1 MMAAD
6 VEVLKEEI
14 LRLVGRYAEETF
26 KDHPFVPGSSPVPA
40 SGKMIGARE
49 LQNAVEAALDGW
61 LTAGRFNDQFEDRLA
76 AVVGVKYA
84 LTTNS
89 GSSANLLALSALTSP
104 EWGERALRPGD
115 EIITVATGF
124 PTTINPI
131 LLLGAVPVFVD
142 VSVPTYNVDVAKLEQ
157 AVSEKTKAI
166 MLAHTLGNPFDV
178 ESVMRVARQYDLWVI
193 EDCCDA
199 LGSTYEGK
207 PVGTFGDIGTLSF
220 YPAHHIT
227 TGEGGAVVTNNAKL
241 RRILESFRDW
251 GRDCY
256 CPPGRDNTCG
266 RRYRWERGELPK
278 GYDHKYIYAHAGYNL
293 KMTDFQAAVGL
304 AQLERLP
311 DFIETRKRN
320 FRYLKEGLAG
330 LEEWLMLPEATP
342 LSDPSWFGFPLLLR
356 PGAPIAR
363 IALLESLDRH
373 RIGSRLLF
381 GGNLTRQPYM
391 RGRLFRVHEELSTSD
406 LIMNQAFW
414 VGVYP
419 GLDRAKLDFVI
430 ETITR
435 TVKEKQRLCL
445 AC

>member
-1 MMAAD
+1 MTAAN
-6 VEVLKEEI
+6 VEALKEEI
-14 LRLVGRYAEETF
+14 LRLVGRYAEEAF
-26 KDHPFVPGSSPVPA
+26 KDHPFVPDGSPVPA
-40 SGKMIGARE
+40 SGKVIGAPE

-76 AVVGVKYA
+76 TVMGVKYA

-124 PTTINPI
+124 PTTVNPI

-142 VSVPTYNVDVAKLEQ
+142 VSVPTYNVDVAQLEQ

-166 MLAHTLGNPFDV
+166 VLAHTLGNPFDV
-178 ESVMRVARQYDLWVI
+178 ARVMRVARQYGLWVI

-227 TGEGGAVVTNNAKL
+227 TGEGGAVVTNNTKL
-241 RRILESFRDW
+241 KRILESFRDW

-266 RRYRWERGELPK
+266 RRYCWQRGELPK
-278 GYDHKYIYAHAGYNL
+278 GYDHKYIYTHAGYNL

-311 DFIETRKRN
+311 DFIKIRKRN
-320 FRYLKEGLAG
+320 FHYLKEGLAD
-330 LEEWLMLPEATP
+330 LQEWLMLPEATP
-342 LSDPSWFGFPLLLR
+342 RSDPSWFGFPIMLR
-356 PGAPIAR
+356 PGAPITR
-363 IALLESLDRH
+363 GELLESLDRH

-419 GLDRAKLDFVI
+419 GLDRVKLDFVI